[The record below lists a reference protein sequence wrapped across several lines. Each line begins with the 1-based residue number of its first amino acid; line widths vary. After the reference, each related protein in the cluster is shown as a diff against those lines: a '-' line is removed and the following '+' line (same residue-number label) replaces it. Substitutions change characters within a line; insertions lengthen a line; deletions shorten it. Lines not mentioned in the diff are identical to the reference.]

1 MTEKKPNIL
10 LMLVDCLRWDRAVGN
25 AGGAVIPTLT
35 SLREKGTCFDT
46 TLSTV
51 SCTTPSVAAMLSGL
65 YPPKNGVL
73 SMRGYRYKKDVRP
86 LANVLADNGY
96 HCRAEVTG
104 PLIPEVDIGRGFH
117 DYVYR
122 ERSHN
127 VYSPFGDHLIDLVS
141 GKLPSPW
148 FLFVHIWV
156 VHRPRKVLRE
166 FRGPEFGEYIYDRAL
181 TSFDTVYKRIV
192 DAVPMDDTIVVTT
205 GDHGESLH
213 AGDYA
218 RQSFRYVAKDPAKE
232 VMWDRFRLWRKR
244 NTPKWLKKLIH
255 TENESAYHGFHV
267 HDYLTRVPFFFTG
280 GPFPKGLRVDQQ
292 VRHVD
297 LMPTLLDA
305 VSIEDEVTS
314 LIDGRSV
321 MPMVAGEEM
330 EVVPAYVEATGL
342 NLGNRKRWRSGIRTP
357 EWKYS
362 RLTANEN
369 PKEEL
374 YDLLADPTEET
385 NLAAERPEVALEMF
399 GEIEKIFAEAS
410 GDLSEMSD
418 QEKRDLDDH
427 LRALGY
433 MD

>member
-1 MTEKKPNIL
+1 MTKKKKNIL
-10 LMLVDCLRWDRAVGN
+10 ILLVDCLRWDRAVGH

-35 SLREKGTCFDT
+35 SLRENGTCFDT

-86 LANVLADNGY
+86 LASVLADHGY

-104 PLIPEVDIGRGFH
+104 PLIPEVDLGRGFH

-122 ERSHN
+122 ERSNN
-127 VYSPFGDHLIDLVS
+127 VYSPFGDQLIDLVS
-141 GKLPSPW
+141 GGLPAPW
-148 FLFVHIWV
+148 FLFVHVWV
-156 VHRPRKVLRE
+156 IHRPRKVLRE

-181 TSFDTVYKRIV
+181 SSFDTVLRRVV
-192 DAVPMDDTIVVTT
+192 DATPLDDTIVVTT

-213 AGDYA
+213 AGDYH
-218 RQSFRYVAKDPAKE
+218 RQSYRYVARDRSKE
-232 VMWDRFRLWRKR
+232 VMWDTFRLWRKR
-244 NTPKWLKKLIH
+244 NTPKWLKKILH
-255 TENESAYHGFHV
+255 TQGEGAYHGFHV
-267 HDYLTRVPFFFTG
+267 HDFLSRVPLFLTG
-280 GPFPKGLRVDQQ
+280 GPFPPGLRIDAQ

-297 LMPTLLDA
+297 LVPTLLDA
-305 VSIEDEVTS
+305 LGIEDEVTGR
-314 LIDGRSV
+314 IDGRSV
-321 MPMVAGEEM
+321 MPMVRGEEM
-330 EVVPAYVEATGL
+330 AEASAYLEATGL
-342 NLGNRKRWRSGIRTP
+342 NLGSKKRWRSGIRTP
-357 EWKYS
+357 SWKYS
-362 RLTANEN
+362 RLTTAEN

-374 YDLLADPTEET
+374 YDLVADPAEKT
-385 NLAAERPEVALEMF
+385 NLTADRPEVVARMLAELE
-399 GEIEKIFAEAS
+399 KVFAEAS

-418 QEKRDLDDH
+418 QEKKELDDH